1 MSTVLNVRVVRSQN
15 FSPSFLEQAT
25 PTMSPPLSPT
35 PQLSS
40 NSNDQASSGPL
51 RSFSQ
56 LSSDNSSSFQIVN
69 TPSGLSPRS
78 ILSDSSSGFLGLSP
92 KQHSREHIRTVR
104 TPLEWIQAG
113 ACRKP
118 NLDFCGRADL
128 IHEMETCLLRLSEAD
143 LRAISRPNVFVLF
156 GAAGLGKT
164 QTALKFFHSSK
175 AQFDVRLWIQANSKD
190 SLYAAFKELSVRLG
204 LESRKDAHDPVL
216 SRETVKGW
224 MMEPFENHTTKSGKL
239 LRWLLVIDNADDPDD
254 VLDFWPYDGQGVI
267 VVTSRNR
274 GSMTQNY
281 FGECG
286 REVSTLDVDDAVH
299 LLEKVLERNHRPK
312 ESLRDLRQVVLKLD
326 CWPLAIAQI
335 GGIVCRRK
343 QSLGRFLEIYE
354 SAECRHQYHST
365 KVGHLHGGYALTLT
379 AAWAL
384 EDIAKGDGGC
394 EGAPALL
401 SVISLL
407 APESIPESLL
417 TKTPER
423 AELPDYPLTA
433 TKYYEAIQRIESCSV
448 ISYQKQDSASE
459 SVDISIHPLIQ
470 DVVRGQL
477 LMEENIIVSTFN
489 TAIGLMTGVWPFETL
504 PFYGFRDP
512 DLIWRR
518 GECDKLLPHITQL
531 VRFYKTLSGNTRR
544 KCTTVDF
551 LNILT
556 EIAW

>member
-1 MSTVLNVRVVRSQN
+1 
-15 FSPSFLEQAT
+15 
-25 PTMSPPLSPT
+25 MSPQLSPT
-35 PQLSS
+35 PGLSS
-40 NSNDQASSGPL
+40 SSNDQ
-51 RSFSQ
+51 Q
-56 LSSDNSSSFQIVN
+56 SSDNLRSCSPPSDSRSSSFQMVSS
-69 TPSGLSPRS
+69 PSGLSPRS
-78 ILSDSSSGFLGLSP
+78 ALSDSSSTFLGLVP
-92 KQHSREHIRTVR
+92 TRNVREHNRIVR

-118 NLDFCGRADL
+118 NIDFCGRTGV
-128 IHEMETCLLRLSEAD
+128 INEMETRLLQLSDVD

-175 AQFDVRLWIQANSKD
+175 AKFDVRLWVQANSKD
-190 SLYAAFKELSVRLG
+190 SLYTAFKELSVRLG

-216 SRETVKGW
+216 SRELVKGW
-224 MMEPFENHTTKSGKL
+224 MMEPFQNLTTMSGKL
-239 LRWLLVIDNADDPDD
+239 LRWLLVIDNADQPDD

-286 REVSTLDVDDAVH
+286 HELSTLAIDDAVTF
-299 LLEKVLERNHRPK
+299 LEKLLQRNHRPK
-312 ESLRDLRQVVLKLD
+312 ETLRDLRQVVTKLD
-326 CWPLAIAQI
+326 CWPLAIAQMA
-335 GGIVCRRK
+335 GIVCRRK

-354 SAECRHQYHST
+354 SPECRHQYHSM

-384 EDIAKGDGGC
+384 EDIAQGDGGC
-394 EGAPALL
+394 EGAPQLL

-417 TKTPER
+417 IRTPER
-423 AELPDYPLTA
+423 AKIPGYPLT
-433 TKYYEAIQRIESCSV
+433 TTQYYEAIQRIESCSV
-448 ISYQKQDSASE
+448 ISYQRQDNARE
-459 SVDISIHPLIQ
+459 AVDISIHPLIQ

-477 LMEENIIVSTFN
+477 LMEEDTIVSTFN

-512 DLIWRR
+512 DVIWNRA
-518 GECDKLLPHITQL
+518 ECDKLLPHITQL
-531 VRFYKTLSGNTRR
+531 VRFYKTLPEATRR

-556 EIAW
+556 EIGW

>member
-1 MSTVLNVRVVRSQN
+1 MV
-15 FSPSFLEQAT
+15 
-25 PTMSPPLSPT
+25 
-35 PQLSS
+35 SS
-40 NSNDQASSGPL
+40 
-51 RSFSQ
+51 
-56 LSSDNSSSFQIVN
+56 
-69 TPSGLSPRS
+69 PSGLSPRS
-78 ILSDSSSGFLGLSP
+78 TLSDSSSSFLGLATTRNV
-92 KQHSREHIRTVR
+92 RERNRIVR

-118 NLDFCGRADL
+118 NMDFCGRTGV
-128 IHEMETCLLRLSEAD
+128 INEMEARLLQLSEMD

-175 AQFDVRLWIQANSKD
+175 AKFDVRLWVQANSKD
-190 SLYAAFKELSVRLG
+190 SLYTAFKELSVRLG

-216 SRETVKGW
+216 SRELVKGW
-224 MMEPFENHTTKSGKL
+224 MMEPFQNLTTMSGKL
-239 LRWLLVIDNADDPDD
+239 LRWLLVIDNADHPDD

-281 FGECG
+281 FGDCG
-286 REVSTLDVDDAVH
+286 HELSTLAIDDAVAF
-299 LLEKVLERNHRPK
+299 LEKLLDRNHRPK
-312 ESLRDLRQVVLKLD
+312 ETLQDLRQVVTKLD
-326 CWPLAIAQI
+326 CWPLAIAQMA
-335 GGIVCRRK
+335 GIVCRRK

-354 SAECRHQYHST
+354 SPECRHQYHSM

-384 EDIAKGDGGC
+384 EDIAQGDGGC
-394 EGAPALL
+394 EGAPQLL

-417 TKTPER
+417 MRTPER
-423 AELPDYPLTA
+423 AKIPGYPLT
-433 TKYYEAIQRIESCSV
+433 TTQYYEAIQRIESCSV
-448 ISYQKQDSASE
+448 ISYQRQDNARE

-477 LMEENIIVSTFN
+477 LMEEETIFSTFN

-512 DLIWRR
+512 DVIWNR

-531 VRFYKTLSGNTRR
+531 VRFYKTLPEATRR

-556 EIAW
+556 EIGW